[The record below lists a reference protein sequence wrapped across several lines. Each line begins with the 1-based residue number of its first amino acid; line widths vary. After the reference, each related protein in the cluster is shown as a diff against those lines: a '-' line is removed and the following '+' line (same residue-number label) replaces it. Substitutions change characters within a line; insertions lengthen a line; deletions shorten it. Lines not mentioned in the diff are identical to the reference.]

1 MERNQE
7 NGQLFL
13 LLNEMLQLLKTRR
26 ELLLVLILF
35 TIARWSALSY
45 PFYIDES
52 WSYAPGVAL
61 MYQHGPSLMPNAID
75 LFYSRGHPLLFYAS
89 AAMWMKAF
97 GASHFAQHAFALFLS
112 LLTIVAT
119 HEIAYR
125 LFNKTT
131 ANFALLIAPLQVM
144 FFVQS
149 AMLLPEIM
157 ITLLVILALY
167 FFALQKHLFTFLA
180 CSALYLTK
188 ESGMVMGLALG
199 IVSFLGLFAKG
210 VPIKNKLAPLVA
222 LACSGICIGIF
233 YLLQK
238 KLNGWY
244 LFPEHMGM
252 IKWDWPTIWKKIQF
266 SLEVL
271 FVHDYRFR
279 LFQLLLVLAAI
290 VAVYTKDIR
299 FMTPLVPGYL
309 IYAIIE
315 NRFSWM
321 PRQALLA
328 LFFVSLLYAAWQ
340 MINLADI
347 KQSATRRFVYAATIF
362 TICYLLFSGINFFTA
377 RYLCCV
383 LFIVIIL
390 TAAWLN
396 TYLKQLYAAV
406 HYAAL
411 ACVALCGYYGLKYD
425 TGLTD
430 VNRGAYD
437 AMKVQQDVIKWCE
450 TNQLYTK
457 AISAPYVQREHLQ
470 KPLTGFR
477 NSAQQFT
484 SVTYEP
490 TGTTD
495 FAIYDNIEPDSNYFR
510 IKINSAFKLTY
521 RTTSGEAWSEIYER
535 IK

>member
-1 MERNQE
+1 
-7 NGQLFL
+7 
-13 LLNEMLQLLKTRR
+13 MLQLLKTRW
-26 ELLLVLILF
+26 ELLIVLILF
-35 TIARWSALSY
+35 AIARWPALNF

-61 MYQHGPSLMPNAID
+61 MYEHGPSLMPNAID

-89 AAMWMKAF
+89 AALWMKVF
-97 GASHFAQHAFALFLS
+97 GASHFAQHAFALFIS
-112 LLTIVAT
+112 LLTLVAA
-119 HEIAYR
+119 HEVCLR

-149 AMLLPEIM
+149 SMLLPEMM

-167 FFALQKHLFTFLA
+167 FFAAQKHVFTFLT
-180 CSALYLTK
+180 CTTLFLTK

-199 IVSFLGLFAKG
+199 IVSFFGLFSKG
-210 VPIKNKLAPLVA
+210 ISIKSKLAPIAA
-222 LACSGICIGIF
+222 LALSGLSIGIF

-244 LFPEHMGM
+244 LFPEHIGM
-252 IKWDWPTIWKKIQF
+252 IKWDWPTMWKKIQF
-266 SLEVL
+266 SLETL

-279 LFQLLLVLAAI
+279 LFQTLLVLAAI
-290 VAVYTKDIR
+290 VVVYTKDIR
-299 FMTPLVPGYL
+299 FTTPLVPGYL

-328 LFFVSLLYAAWQ
+328 LFFISLLHTAWQ
-340 MINLADI
+340 MINLAEI
-347 KQSATRRFVYAATIF
+347 KQSATRRFVYAATVF

-383 LFIVIIL
+383 LLIVVVL

-406 HYAAL
+406 HYATL
-411 ACVALCGYYGLKYD
+411 ASVALCGYYGLKYD
-425 TGLTD
+425 AGLTD
-430 VNRGAYD
+430 VNRGAFD
-437 AMKVQQDVIKWCE
+437 GMKVQMNVIKWCE
-450 TNQLYTK
+450 DQQLYTK
-457 AISAPYVQREHLQ
+457 AISAPFVQREHLQ

-477 NSAQQFT
+477 HTAERFT
-484 SVTYEP
+484 TVTYEP
-490 TGTTD
+490 NDATAI
-495 FAIYDNIEPDSNYFR
+495 AIYDNIEPDSNYTQ
-510 IKINSAFKLTY
+510 IKTNTAYKLTY
-521 RTTSGEAWSEIYER
+521 RTTSGEAWSEVYER